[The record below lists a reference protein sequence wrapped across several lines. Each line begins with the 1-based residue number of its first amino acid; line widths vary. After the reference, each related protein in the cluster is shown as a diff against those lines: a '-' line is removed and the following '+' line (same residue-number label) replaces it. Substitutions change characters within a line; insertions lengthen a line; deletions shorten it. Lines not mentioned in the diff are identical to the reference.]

1 MSTDCRY
8 ATFEEMRAFQVF
20 ADVDADDLALIAP
33 GLVHVEFAAGETIF
47 HQGTAADCAMFIATG
62 AVDVL
67 ADLPGGGHVRVTRCD
82 AGAMVG
88 ESSLVESGVR
98 AASVRCREPV
108 TAFRM
113 GRRFFRASIAQNN
126 IAAFRILARII
137 GVTAERLRKTSQ
149 RIVECA
155 STSAPESFCNGES
168 RPGDAAKE
176 AEIDFDYRRF
186 LPVLPFFSDFAPEEI
201 DELMECARATC
212 LPRGG
217 VLFGEG
223 DAARSCHIV
232 IRGSLALLAVHDGC
246 QYPLDVLGPGSLCG
260 AGDIIEGRE
269 RGVTCRAITDA
280 VLLELTDSTLHK
292 LLAPESWLSFRF
304 QVALCDA
311 QVRALARANRRLS
324 HETVHAALS
333 GGG

>member
-33 GLVHVEFAAGETIF
+33 GLVHVEYAAGETIF
-47 HQGTAADCAMFIATG
+47 QQGAPADCAMFIARG
-62 AVDVL
+62 AVDIL
-67 ADLPGGGHVRVTRCD
+67 ADLPGGGQVRVTRCD
-82 AGAMVG
+82 AGDMVG
-88 ESSLVESGVR
+88 ESSLVDSGVR
-98 AASVRCREPV
+98 AASVRCCGPV

-126 IAAFRILARII
+126 VAAFRILARII

-149 RIVECA
+149 QIVECA
-155 STSAPESFCNGES
+155 STSAPDAFCNGEAS
-168 RPGDAAKE
+168 TAAE
-176 AEIDFDYRRF
+176 NTRIGFDYQRF
-186 LPVLPFFSDFAPEEI
+186 LPILPFFREFAPEEI
-201 DELMECARATC
+201 GELLEVTRVINLAKGAA
-212 LPRGG
+212 
-217 VLFGEG
+217 LFSEG
-223 DAARSCHIV
+223 DAAQSCHIV
-232 IRGSLALLAVHDGC
+232 IRGSLVLLAVHDGC

-260 AGDIIEGRE
+260 AGDIIEGRK

-280 VLLELTDSTLHK
+280 VLLELTDETLHK

-324 HETVHAALS
+324 HETVHAALN
-333 GGG
+333 GGGG